1 MNTDKNALYGGDS
14 NTEKIYD
21 ALFASQSLEGHEAHL
36 RGYLIEQLARY
47 EREPDRG
54 DEIAYTI
61 AGLMST
67 PAVMNLHKDDPYLEI
82 LQLAGELELP
92 PGQRAGATWE
102 EFASL
107 VHALPVR

>member
-1 MNTDKNALYGGDS
+1 MNANKNAPYGGDA
-14 NTEKIYD
+14 NTEKLYD

-36 RGYLIEQLARY
+36 GRFLIEQLARY
-47 EREPDRG
+47 EREPERG
-54 DEIAYTI
+54 EEIAYYM

-67 PAVMNLHKDDPYLEI
+67 PAVMNLHRDDPYLEV

-107 VHALPVR
+107 VNALPK